1 MKTKRYRLSEVL
13 TIKNGKDYKH
23 LQYGNVPVFGSGG
36 YMCSVDSFLY
46 DKPSVLLPRKGTLS
60 NIQYFDKGKF
70 WTVDTCFYS
79 IIKQDQF
86 DPFYIFCYLKNL
98 DLSGFD
104 TGASI
109 PSMTQKTYNSIKVF
123 LPSLP
128 VQQKISSIL
137 SAYDSLIENNT
148 KRIKLLEQM
157 AENLYKEWFV
167 RFRFPGH
174 ENVKMENG
182 MPKGWGVKRMAEF
195 CNVTDG
201 THDTPKPVDDGVPL
215 ITGKCIS
222 NGFVDFDEAYCI
234 SFEDH
239 ESIKRRSGLSTGDI
253 LFSNIG
259 TVGKCCIVDYDREFS
274 VKNVI
279 IFKPNDILKTA
290 YLYYWMMSDSMQ
302 NVFSTQT
309 NGASQ
314 QFVGLTFMRRYKI
327 LVPEKNVLFAFG
339 ERINPI
345 IEQKRYLHKINQI
358 LIRQRDLLLPR
369 LMSGKLEVKP

>member
-13 TIKNGKDYKH
+13 TIKNGKDYKL

-128 VQQKISSIL
+128 VQQKIASIL

-182 MPKGWGVKRMAEF
+182 LPKGWKVERVKK
-195 CNVTDG
+195 NVEICYGKDHKYIEDG
-201 THDTPKPVDDGVPL
+201 DIPIYGSGGIMRYGNKYLFDGESVLIPRKGSLNNVMYTNGKIWTVDTMFYSKTLLPRFAKYFYY
-215 ITGKCIS
+215 TIS
-222 NGFVDFDEAYCI
+222 NMDLV
-234 SFEDH
+234 SFN
-239 ESIKRRSGLSTGDI
+239 SGAALPSMTTDI
-253 LFSNIG
+253 L
-259 TVGKCCIVDYDREFS
+259 YH
-274 VKNVI
+274 
-279 IFKPNDILKTA
+279 FKLLVPDL
-290 YLYYWMMSDSMQ
+290 
-302 NVFSTQT
+302 
-309 NGASQ
+309 
-314 QFVGLTFMRRYKI
+314 KI
-327 LVPEKNVLFAFG
+327 LSAFDHRVESLFKQI
-339 ERINPI
+339 RILQHQNS
-345 IEQKRYLHKINQI
+345 L
-358 LIRQRDLLLPR
+358 LTRQRDLLLPR